1 MKNQFLLSVLC
12 LLSLFLFTSCEKED
26 DCTPGLLESVIV
38 GEWSVTDGG
47 FISGNVEFHADGTF
61 ADENEAL
68 VFNTIGAT
76 DVIEFTYVVDSH
88 SQLRI
93 RADIGTD
100 IIDYIVQ
107 IFSFDCDEV
116 ELSITGLE
124 YTLKRR

>member
-1 MKNQFLLSVLC
+1 MKNQFLLS
-12 LLSLFLFTSCEKED
+12 LLSLTLLFLFTSCDKDD

-38 GEWSVTDGG
+38 GEWRVTDGG
-47 FISGNVEFHADGTF
+47 FTSGNVEFHADGTF
-61 ADENEAL
+61 TDEDEAL

-76 DVIEFTYVVDSH
+76 DVIEFTYVVDSQ

-93 RADIGTD
+93 RANIGTD

-116 ELSITGLE
+116 ELSISGLN